1 MFMQSG
7 FLTVPASEL
16 KKEHSYSKW
25 WMMYYSLPGEDSN
38 KLAPS
43 MHPAISMIMT
53 CDLYISDIPKLKLC
67 TCCILFLASYSRR
80 FDNIHVAAAANFRIA
95 ALATTSTWT
104 IVQQLQAVAWWIR
117 SGSTGTR
124 LGALYDVYLYSARAL
139 ESLNIHLLSC

>member
-1 MFMQSG
+1 
-7 FLTVPASEL
+7 
-16 KKEHSYSKW
+16 
-25 WMMYYSLPGEDSN
+25 MMYYSLPGEDSN

-104 IVQQLQAVAWWIR
+104 IVQQLQAIPSSNLICSEKKYGINSSPRYWSKFTVMFKRIWLFLDFQKEFHI
-117 SGSTGTR
+117 
-124 LGALYDVYLYSARAL
+124 YP
-139 ESLNIHLLSC
+139 LNLSSH